1 MQVLSLCKGYEYGE
15 SQGEM
20 RRLYHIRQIDDA
32 MSSEINEVKEKALKE
47 GVPIIKDEG
56 LAFLLNYIE
65 EHKCKQILELGTAVG
80 YSAMHM
86 ARLSKDI
93 HIDTIE
99 KDEAMY
105 QQAIKNI
112 DEAGL
117 NDQIKVYFMPIEEF
131 DTDQMYDLIFVDA
144 AKAQYGKYMEKFLRN
159 LKEDGAMVFDNM
171 IFHGLIYDVENIAS
185 RNLRNLV
192 KKIVK
197 FRELVHND
205 TRFDIMEFDNI
216 GDGIFVLTRR
226 KSET

>member
-93 HIDTIE
+93 RIDTIE

-117 NDQIKVYFMPIEEF
+117 NDQIKVYLMPIEEF

>member
-117 NDQIKVYFMPIEEF
+117 SDQIKVYFMPIEEF

>member
-1 MQVLSLCKGYEYGE
+1 
-15 SQGEM
+15 M

-117 NDQIKVYFMPIEEF
+117 NDQIKVYLMPIEEF

-171 IFHGLIYDVENIAS
+171 IFHRLIYDVENIAS

>member
-1 MQVLSLCKGYEYGE
+1 
-15 SQGEM
+15 
-20 RRLYHIRQIDDA
+20 

-86 ARLSKDI
+86 ARLSKDS

-105 QQAIKNI
+105 QQAIRNI

-117 NDQIKVYFMPIEEF
+117 NDQIKVYLMPIEEF

>member
-1 MQVLSLCKGYEYGE
+1 
-15 SQGEM
+15 
-20 RRLYHIRQIDDA
+20 
-32 MSSEINEVKEKALKE
+32 
-47 GVPIIKDEG
+47 
-56 LAFLLNYIE
+56 
-65 EHKCKQILELGTAVG
+65 
-80 YSAMHM
+80 MHM

-117 NDQIKVYFMPIEEF
+117 SDQIKVYFMPIEEF
-131 DTDQMYDLIFVDA
+131 GTDQMYDLIFVDA

>member
-1 MQVLSLCKGYEYGE
+1 
-15 SQGEM
+15 M

-32 MSSEINEVKEKALKE
+32 MSLEIENIKEKALKE

-56 LAFLLNYIE
+56 LAFLLNLIRE
-65 EHKCKQILELGTAVG
+65 RNCKDILELGKQILELGTAVG

-93 HIDTIE
+93 RIDTIE

-117 NDQIKVYFMPIEEF
+117 SDQIKVYFMPIEEF
-131 DTDQMYDLIFVDA
+131 GTDQMYDLIFVDA

>member
-1 MQVLSLCKGYEYGE
+1 
-15 SQGEM
+15 
-20 RRLYHIRQIDDA
+20 

-86 ARLSKDI
+86 ARLSKGI

-99 KDEAMY
+99 KDEVMY

-117 NDQIKVYFMPIEEF
+117 SDQIKVYFMPIEEF

>member
-1 MQVLSLCKGYEYGE
+1 
-15 SQGEM
+15 M

-117 NDQIKVYFMPIEEF
+117 NDQIKVHFMPIEEF

-144 AKAQYGKYMEKFLRN
+144 AKAQYGKCMEKFLRN

>member
-1 MQVLSLCKGYEYGE
+1 
-15 SQGEM
+15 M
-20 RRLYHIRQIDDA
+20 RRLHHIRQIDDA

-112 DEAGL
+112 DEAEL

-159 LKEDGAMVFDNM
+159 LIEDGAMVFDNM

>member
-1 MQVLSLCKGYEYGE
+1 
-15 SQGEM
+15 M

-56 LAFLLNYIE
+56 LAFLLNYLE

-117 NDQIKVYFMPIEEF
+117 NDQIKVYLMPIEEF

>member
-1 MQVLSLCKGYEYGE
+1 
-15 SQGEM
+15 
-20 RRLYHIRQIDDA
+20 

-105 QQAIKNI
+105 HQAIKNI

-117 NDQIKVYFMPIEEF
+117 SDQIKVYFMPIEEF

>member
-1 MQVLSLCKGYEYGE
+1 
-15 SQGEM
+15 M

-86 ARLSKDI
+86 VRMSKDI

-144 AKAQYGKYMEKFLRN
+144 AKAQYGKYMEKFLGN